1 MKIAI
6 LDDYQSLAGSFADWD
21 RLHDRASLEF
31 FSDSIMD
38 PQQLIARLMPF
49 DVLCVMRE
57 RTPLPRAI
65 IEALPNLQ
73 LIVTSGM
80 KNTAIDVAAARDRG
94 ITVCGTPSPG
104 HATAE
109 LAFGLVLAQ
118 ARNLLPQSNGLQDG
132 RWQVGIGRD
141 LRGATLG
148 IVGLG
153 RLGAQVAGFG
163 KAFGMKVIAW
173 SQNLE
178 EARCAELGVEYR
190 TKAQLFSEADF
201 ITLHLRLSERTRH
214 LVGAEEFFLMKP
226 EACLV
231 NTSRAAIV
239 DNAALERALVG
250 GLIAGAALDVFDQ
263 EPLPA
268 DHTLLSTPNLL
279 LTPHIGY
286 VTRETYKIFYGE
298 TLAAVEAW
306 LEGNPIRILAP

>member
-31 FSDSIMD
+31 FSDSITD
-38 PQQLIARLMPF
+38 PQQLIARLTPF

-80 KNTAIDVAAARDRG
+80 KNAAIDVAAARDHG

-109 LAFGLVLAQ
+109 LAFGLILAQ

-178 EARCAELGVEYR
+178 ESRCAELGVEYR

>member
-6 LDDYQSLAGSFADWD
+6 LDDYQSLARSFADWD
-21 RLHDRASLEF
+21 RLHDRASLTF
-31 FSDSIMD
+31 FSDSITD
-38 PQQLIARLMPF
+38 PQKLIARLTPF
-49 DVLCVMRE
+49 DVLCLMRE
-57 RTPLPRAI
+57 RTPLSREI
-65 IEALPNLQ
+65 IAALPNLK

-80 KNTAIDVAAARDRG
+80 KNAAIDVGAAQDRG
-94 ITVCGTPSPG
+94 VMVCGTPSPG

-109 LAFGLVLAQ
+109 LAFGLILAQ
-118 ARNLLPQSNGLQDG
+118 ARNLLPQSNGLQAG

-178 EARCAELGVEYR
+178 EARCAELDVEYR
-190 TKAQLFSEADF
+190 TKEQLFAEADF
-201 ITLHLRLSERTRH
+201 ITLHLRLSDRTRH

-226 EACLV
+226 DACLV

-239 DNAALERALVG
+239 DETALERALVG
-250 GLIAGAALDVFDQ
+250 GVIAGAALDVFDR

-286 VTRETYKIFYGE
+286 VTRETYKIFYEE

-306 LEGNPIRILAP
+306 LAGNPVRILAP